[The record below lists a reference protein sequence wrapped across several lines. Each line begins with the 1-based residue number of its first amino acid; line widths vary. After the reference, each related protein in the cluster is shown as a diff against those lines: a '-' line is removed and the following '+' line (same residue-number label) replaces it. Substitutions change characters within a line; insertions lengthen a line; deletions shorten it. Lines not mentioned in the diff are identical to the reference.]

1 MVSSSKAK
9 QGGKGYPPVPKFFAE
24 HHIQSATGV
33 AFNVCGN
40 FPLTH
45 THDYWEM
52 IVFHTPCLH
61 RINGK
66 TFEIK
71 KSSLVIVLPEDV
83 HNVTN
88 ANWLYTQSNFKITD
102 AMMAELCSVLSNDL
116 YAQLRTADIS
126 ERTVELSQDASSD
139 ILASSKVLTQYQ
151 NVPQADTVIIS
162 CILSLLGKFYMQS
175 LSNYIFGDAVVP
187 PIIKKALDWMNDPG
201 NFEKPIAKLAEENG
215 YSRGHLARLFQQHCK
230 NTMSETF
237 TACKLRYA
245 QNLLKNTEEKII
257 TIANLVGYQTQSQF
271 DVAFKKTYG
280 ITPKA
285 FRKQY
290 ISSFEL
296 DTVL

>member
-1 MVSSSKAK
+1 MSGLALCLKGRGNYVSGSDLVPNECTVRLERA
-9 QGGKGYPPVPKFFAE
+9 GIPVFYGHAAE
-24 HHIQSATGV
+24 
-33 AFNVCGN
+33 N
-40 FPLTH
+40 
-45 THDYWEM
+45 
-52 IVFHTPCLH
+52 
-61 RINGK
+61 
-66 TFEIK
+66 
-71 KSSLVIVLPEDV
+71 
-83 HNVTN
+83 
-88 ANWLYTQSNFKITD
+88 
-102 AMMAELCSVLSNDL
+102 
-116 YAQLRTADIS
+116 LRD
-126 ERTVELSQDASSD
+126 
-139 ILASSKVLTQYQ
+139 
-151 NVPQADTVIIS
+151 ADTVIIS